1 MKLIIAGNYGAHNL
15 GDELILEGI
24 LTAIRRIKPAA
35 EITILSEKPQETKN
49 KYEVHCLKKFPAGF
63 RSLFFRLLNGDFKK
77 TSKAVKECD
86 FFMFGGGGLF
96 DGTTLKGMIIW
107 AVQAAFA
114 YRYKKPV
121 ILYAQSVSS
130 IDSKLKRWIVKKV
143 FGKAVFISVRD
154 ENSKEILKDIIKGK
168 QVYIMPD
175 MIFRIEDFKQTRT
188 PNSQNKVLICLKKI
202 EWMKEELKAS
212 IIEFAN
218 NLLRENMTVEFL
230 PFAIEDEK
238 YLNEIADKITQKE
251 KIEIH
256 RFTED
261 KNRISEIFQTADFVL
276 GMRLHGV
283 LMAIIC
289 GIPFIAINYNPKVE
303 NLLKS
308 VGLEENLIEPED
320 VDSETLITRFLKRS
334 ERNTFQQICEDQLKK
349 HLEVESHLKVLLD

>member
-24 LTAIRRIKPAA
+24 LTAVRRIKPAA
-35 EITILSEKPQETKN
+35 EITVLSEKPQETKN
-49 KYEVHCLKKFPAGF
+49 KYEIHCLKKFPAGL
-63 RSLFFRLLNGDFKK
+63 RSFFARLLNGDFKK

-114 YRYKKPV
+114 HHYKKPV

-154 ENSKEILKDIIKGK
+154 ENSKEVLKNILQGK
-168 QVYIMPD
+168 QVYVMPD
-175 MIFRIEDFKQTRT
+175 MIFRIENLNQ
-188 PNSQNKVLICLKKI
+188 PHIQNQKNKILICLKKTEAPI
-202 EWMKEELKAS
+202 V
-212 IIEFAN
+212 EFIN
-218 NLLRENMTVEFL
+218 NLLHEGATVEFL
-230 PFAIEDEK
+230 PFAIGDEK
-238 YLNEIADKITQKE
+238 YLREIADKITQKD
-251 KIEIH
+251 KIEVH
-256 RFTED
+256 KFAED
-261 KNRISEIFQTADFVL
+261 KNKILEIFKSASFVL
-276 GMRLHGV
+276 GMRLHSI

-289 GIPFIAINYNPKVE
+289 NIPFIAINYNPKVK

-308 VGLEENLIEPED
+308 IGLEETLIEPED
-320 VDSETLITRFLKRS
+320 VDNETLMAKFLKRS
-334 ERNTFQQICEDQLKK
+334 ERNTFQQIREEQLKK